1 MSVTV
6 LSRSLIAAGRSKS
19 KKEKEKEKESRPP
32 LSFLPP
38 FPTSRAPKP
47 PAKETGERGS
57 PPVLATG
64 RPRRQPASSVPK
76 DPSRPEARTRR
87 PDPKS
92 QSFSRSYGSV
102 LPTSLTYILLS
113 ARGFSPWR
121 PAAVMSTAGQEND
134 SLPLIF
140 KGRRERTEH
149 FET

>member
-1 MSVTV
+1 MTV
-6 LSRSLIAAGRSKS
+6 LSRSLIASGRFGVP
-19 KKEKEKEKESRPP
+19 R
-32 LSFLPP
+32 
-38 FPTSRAPKP
+38 RG
-47 PAKETGERGS
+47 GEEREGS
-57 PPVLATG
+57 PPPPPPPPPVGDPLTPRKDEAASRRSRRAVPRRTARRKPPLG
-64 RPRRQPASSVPK
+64 PPRPRGQ
-76 DPSRPEARTRR
+76 TRS

-92 QSFSRSYGSV
+92 QSLSRGYGSV